1 MMMANLGLQNSYTA
15 ADTHTTFRQTF
26 LYLKYG
32 NFIAGSL
39 YIWQISQTLSTAY
52 SRDKYHFTARK
63 INMFPP
69 ALRTRGPQSQD
80 KHIL

>member
-39 YIWQISQTLSTAY
+39 YI
-52 SRDKYHFTARK
+52 
-63 INMFPP
+63 
-69 ALRTRGPQSQD
+69 
-80 KHIL
+80 